1 MDKILIMADN
11 DKILT
16 LFTTRVRQMIL
27 QYNELKKENEE
38 LYAMLAL
45 HEEEK
50 KRLEAS
56 LEQAR
61 KDYDSLKAAKM
72 LEICDGDLE
81 SAKRRLAGLI
91 REVNKCIT
99 LLSGR

>member
-1 MDKILIMADN
+1 MTDN

-38 LYAMLAL
+38 LYAALASQ
-45 HEEEK
+45 EEER

-61 KDYDSLKAAKM
+61 KDYDSLKTAKM
-72 LEICDGDLE
+72 MEICDGDLE

>member
-1 MDKILIMADN
+1 MAAE

-27 QYNELKKENEE
+27 RYNELKNENAE
-38 LYAMLAL
+38 LYSMVDSQ
-45 HEEEK
+45 EK
-50 KRLEAS
+50 EIQRLRQS
-56 LEQAR
+56 LEQSK
-61 KDYDSLKAAKM
+61 KDYESLKMAKM
-72 LEICDGDLE
+72 IEICDGDIE

-99 LLSGR
+99 LLSGK

>member
-1 MDKILIMADN
+1 MTDN

-27 QYNELKKENEE
+27 QYNELKKENDE
-38 LYAMLAL
+38 LYAMVDKRD
-45 HEEEK
+45 EELN
-50 KRLEAS
+50 RLRES

-61 KDYDSLKAAKM
+61 KDYESLKTAKM
-72 LEICDGDLE
+72 MEISDGDME
-81 SAKRRLAGLI
+81 SAKRRLSGLI

-99 LLSGR
+99 LLSGK

>member
-1 MDKILIMADN
+1 MTDN

-38 LYAMLAL
+38 LYAALASQ
-45 HEEEK
+45 EEER

-61 KDYDSLKAAKM
+61 KDYSSLKTAKM
-72 LEICDGDLE
+72 MEICDGDLE
-81 SAKRRLAGLI
+81 SAKRRLASLI

>member
-1 MDKILIMADN
+1 MADN
-11 DKILT
+11 DKIMA

-38 LYAMLAL
+38 LYAALASQ
-45 HEEEK
+45 EEER

-61 KDYDSLKAAKM
+61 KDYSSLKTAKM
-72 LEICDGDLE
+72 MEICDGDLE
-81 SAKRRLAGLI
+81 SAKRRLASLI